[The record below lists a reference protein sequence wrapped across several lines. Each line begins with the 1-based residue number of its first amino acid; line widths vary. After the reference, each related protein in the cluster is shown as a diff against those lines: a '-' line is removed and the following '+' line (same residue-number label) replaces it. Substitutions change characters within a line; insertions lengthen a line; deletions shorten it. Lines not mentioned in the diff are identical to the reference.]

1 MIQVSKWRL
10 MFLGAICALGIFFV
24 SPNFFDRD
32 YVQATFPEWLQ
43 PVNLGLDLQG
53 GSQLLLEVDVE
64 AGLKDYLNG
73 SVDSVRTTFRGS
85 KIGYTGLGV
94 RKNTIRFKLRKLEDR
109 ERALEALKK
118 SLQDFNTDIN
128 SQGQGQLVLKPEVI
142 RERKSMMIHQSIE
155 IVRRRIDEYGT
166 AEPNIQQQG
175 EERILVQLPGV
186 SDPTRVKQ
194 LLGKTAKMTFR
205 MVHPDSE
212 KLIAAKRV
220 PPGAERLSS
229 AEEGEGGDLIL
240 EKRIILGG
248 DHLVGASA
256 GMHPQKNTPIVNFRF
271 DSYGGR
277 KFADITRKNRGRR
290 FGIILDNKV
299 ISAPQINDPIPG
311 GSGFIEGRFTVQ
323 QTTDL
328 ALLMRAGALPAPLEI
343 IEERT
348 VGPGLGADS
357 IAAGKKA
364 TVIAIVLV
372 AIFMIL
378 VYMFFGVVAN
388 IALAFN
394 LILLLAIMSVIHAT
408 LTLPGIAGIALT
420 IGMAVDANVLIYER
434 IREEIRGGYKIL
446 SAIDAGYTHAMAT
459 IIDSNL
465 TTLIGAALLF
475 IFGTGPIRGFAV
487 TLSIGI
493 LVSMFTAI
501 SLTRAI
507 VLLWY
512 RWRRPTRIAV

>member
-1 MIQVSKWRL
+1 MIQISKWKL
-10 MFLGAICALGIFFV
+10 MFLSAICVLGIFFA
-24 SPNFFDRD
+24 SPNFFDRER
-32 YVQATFPEWLQ
+32 VQETFPEWLQ

-64 AGLKDYLNG
+64 AGLKDYLDG
-73 SVDSVRTTFRGS
+73 SVDGVRTAFRGD

-94 RKNTIRFKLRKLEDR
+94 RKNAIRFKLRKLEDR
-109 ERALEALKK
+109 DRAFRVLARPM
-118 SLQDFNTDIN
+118 QDFEIAIN
-128 SQGQGQLVLKPEVI
+128 EQGQGQLVLKPEVI
-142 RERKSMMIHQSIE
+142 RERKSMMVRQSIE

-175 EERILVQLPGV
+175 EGRILVQLPGV
-186 SDPTRVKQ
+186 GDPARVRQ

-205 MVHPDSE
+205 MVHPDSHV
-212 KLIAAKRV
+212 LIAKNRV
-220 PPGAERLSS
+220 PAGYERLPSE
-229 AEEGEGGDLIL
+229 EEGLPDLIIG
-240 EKRIILGG
+240 KRILLSGEN
-248 DHLVGASA
+248 LVSASA
-256 GMHPQKNTPIVNFRF
+256 GFHQENNSPIVNFRF
-271 DSYGGR
+271 DAYGGR

-290 FGIILDNKV
+290 FAIVLDNKV
-299 ISAPQINDPIPG
+299 LSAPRINNPIPG
-311 GSGFIEGRFTVQ
+311 GQAYIEGGFTVQ

-328 ALLMRAGALPAPLEI
+328 ALLMRAGALPAPLI
-343 IEERT
+343 VIEERT

-357 IAAGKKA
+357 IAAGKMA
-364 TVIAIVLV
+364 TVIAVILV
-372 AIFMIL
+372 AVFMLL
-378 VYMFFGVVAN
+378 VYTFFGVVAN

-394 LILLLAIMSVIHAT
+394 LILLIAIMSVIGAT

-434 IREEIRGGYKIL
+434 IREEVRNGHKIL
-446 SAIDAGYTHAMAT
+446 SAIDAGYTQAMGT

-501 SLTRAI
+501 SLTRVI
-507 VLLWY
+507 VVLWY
-512 RWRRPTRIAV
+512 HWRRPTRIAV

>member
-1 MIQVSKWRL
+1 MIHISKWKL
-10 MFLGAICALGIFFV
+10 MFLGTICVLGIFFA

-32 YVQATFPEWLQ
+32 HVHETFPEWLQ

-64 AGLKDYLNG
+64 EGLKDYLNG
-73 SVDSVRTTFRGS
+73 SVDAVRTAFRGD

-109 ERALEALKK
+109 DLALRVLKNQV
-118 SLQDFNTDIN
+118 QDFDVVI
-128 SQGQGQLVLKPEVI
+128 SDQGQGQLVLRPEVI
-142 RERKSMMIHQSIE
+142 RERKSMMVRQSIE

-175 EERILVQLPGV
+175 EGRILVQLPGV
-186 SDPTRVKQ
+186 SDPTRVRQ

-205 MVHPDSE
+205 WIHPESE
-212 KLIAAKRV
+212 RLVAASRV
-220 PPGAERLSS
+220 PPGAERLPD
-229 AEEGEGGDLIL
+229 ETEGGREYIV
-240 EKRIILGG
+240 EKRVLLSGEN
-248 DHLVGASA
+248 LVHASA
-256 GMHPQKNTPIVNFRF
+256 GFHPTTNTPIVNFRF
-271 DSYGGR
+271 DAYGGR
-277 KFADITRKNRGRR
+277 RFADITRKNRDRR

-299 ISAPQINDPIPG
+299 ISAPVIDDPIPG
-311 GSGFIEGRFTVQ
+311 GQGFIHGQFTVQ

-328 ALLMRAGALPAPLEI
+328 ALLMRAGALPAPLTV

-357 IAAGKKA
+357 IAAGKMA
-364 TVIAIVLV
+364 TLIAVVLV
-372 AIFMIL
+372 AILMLL
-378 VYMFFGVVAN
+378 VYAFFGVVAN

-394 LILLLAIMSVIHAT
+394 LILLLAIMSVIGAT

-434 IREEIRGGYKIL
+434 IREEIRNGHKIL
-446 SAIDAGYTHAMAT
+446 SAIDAGYTQAMGT

-465 TTLIGAALLF
+465 TTLIGASLLF

-493 LVSMFTAI
+493 LISMFTAI
-501 SLTRAI
+501 SLTRVI
-507 VLLWY
+507 VVLWY
-512 RWRRPTRIAV
+512 RWRRPTRIVI